1 MEGQKS
7 GQKRHQD
14 RRSSSEKKKELRKPQ
29 KFQEPWEGSFIAKE
43 TSMPGAFRLLS
54 QIGEEIPYLWNA
66 DSLKRYYP

>member
-7 GQKRHQD
+7 GLKRHQD
-14 RRSSSEKKKELRKPQ
+14 RRFSSEKKEELGKL
-29 KFQEPWEGSFIAKE
+29 QELWEGTFIAKE

-54 QIGEEIPYLWNA
+54 QTREELPYSCNA